1 MTDADAMSEL
11 VRAGLRNPV
20 RIIVKVQSKQPRTA
34 DSTIVGSG
42 GVLNERRIPS
52 RYALRRAASTRLFT

>member
-20 RIIVKVQSKQPRTA
+20 RIIVKVQSKQPPAA
-34 DSTIVGSG
+34 DSMLVESG

-52 RYALRRAASTRLFT
+52 RYAHRRGPVCKL